1 MPYIGLMIRPPV
13 IASIMIFATP
23 AFAQVSEPLPRFEA
37 LEQQQQM
44 VEQREFDN
52 LEANRQRDQMR
63 SMVPNSGVS
72 EAEQALRRMEY
83 DRARN
88 DRLMEL
94 DRDRQRMQRERDIAN
109 ATLLNTRVPRNSSVV
124 VKDPESYIL
133 PPAPPG
139 RYYARVEGRF
149 VLVDET
155 SELVTGILPV
165 QPTDPTTDVPTG
177 PGPLPAAGLPVRRI
191 SPTSASVVRDFRA
204 LSLPAPPSG
213 QYYASVDGQIVLVDG
228 HTELAVKV
236 IGPG

>member
-1 MPYIGLMIRPPV
+1 MPYIGLMIRPTV

-63 SMVPNSGVS
+63 STAPNSGVS

-124 VKDPESYIL
+124 VTDPESYIL

-149 VLVDET
+149 V
-155 SELVTGILPV
+155 
-165 QPTDPTTDVPTG
+165 
-177 PGPLPAAGLPVRRI
+177 
-191 SPTSASVVRDFRA
+191 
-204 LSLPAPPSG
+204 
-213 QYYASVDGQIVLVDG
+213 
-228 HTELAVKV
+228 
-236 IGPG
+236 